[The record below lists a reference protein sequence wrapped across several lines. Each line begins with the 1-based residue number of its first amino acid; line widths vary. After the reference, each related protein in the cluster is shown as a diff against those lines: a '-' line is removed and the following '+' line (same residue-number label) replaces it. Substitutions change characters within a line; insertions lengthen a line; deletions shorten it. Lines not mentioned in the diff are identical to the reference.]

1 MKHSTLRLESPR
13 PIWSGLAVLAL
24 LAAPAAALSQQAPP
38 EQPVQQ
44 PVQQPVEQPVLQPVP
59 QPVPQPVAT
68 PQPMTPAAFPAP
80 PLTTLST
87 SNVDTFMVLV
97 PLRADADIRND
108 LTAARMREASAEVAV
123 RQAKDVQARAKA
135 HIEVKKKEIELT
147 KSRIDAA
154 KKAQNAVD
162 AGAFE
167 SQKKVLEL
175 ELKLLER
182 RSQLYAAEV
191 ELGEAVRDAARSR
204 AKACEREMD
213 LALKRQEIAALSRG
227 ALSQGTVA
235 QAVQMSAQLNDLEKK
250 TLEAMRDMAGK
261 EADTAQKEKKIAER
275 RLAILE
281 AQRTLSR
288 QGQ

>member
-1 MKHSTLRLESPR
+1 M
-13 PIWSGLAVLAL
+13 
-24 LAAPAAALSQQAPP
+24 
-38 EQPVQQ
+38 
-44 PVQQPVEQPVLQPVP
+44 
-59 QPVPQPVAT
+59 
-68 PQPMTPAAFPAP
+68 
-80 PLTTLST
+80 
-87 SNVDTFMVLV
+87 
-97 PLRADADIRND
+97 
-108 LTAARMREASAEVAV
+108 

-154 KKAQNAVD
+154 KKQQNAVD
-162 AGAFE
+162 ADAFE

-182 RSQLYAAEV
+182 RAQLYAAEV
-191 ELGEAVRDAARSR
+191 ELGEAVRDAARAR
-204 AKACEREMD
+204 AKANEREMD

-235 QAVQMSAQLNDLEKK
+235 QALQLSAQLHDLEKK
-250 TLEAMRDMAGK
+250 ALEAMRDMAGK

-281 AQRTLSR
+281 AQKTLSR